1 MKGVIFSTS
10 FFILSITVFLSLGW
24 YVSYDNYRS
33 IISSN
38 FKKSLIQTGYILQD
52 VEEVSSELV
61 VDTLI
66 DEVSASLPVNFIYD
80 FDLLGFN
87 EDPRLIRVKLVSTS
101 KNNLF
106 RFAFEETIIEKET
119 VREKE

>member
-119 VREKE
+119 VSEKE

>member
-24 YVSYDNYRS
+24 YVSYDNYQS

-52 VEEVSSELV
+52 VEEVNKHKVLN
-61 VDTLI
+61 TLI
-66 DEVSASLPVNFIYD
+66 DEVSGSLPANFIYN

-87 EDPRLIRVKLVSTS
+87 EDPILIRVKLSCTS

-106 RFAFEETIIEKET
+106 KFNFEETIIEKET
-119 VREKE
+119 ISEEE